1 MLAALALM
9 LWVSEYRYLIQ
20 KTWRQESSNM
30 DKLAGVA
37 KEAIITKN
45 DFLVVYYFKEYKRNL
60 MVKSVALQLPDGQ
73 FSVHTDTR
81 FMGTVRQD
89 AEDFW
94 ALSIEGPA
102 MRRVKDA
109 QENIREL
116 VVPIYHGAEKL
127 AIVRVEYYED
137 IVHQLILKE
146 LYVIMWGLMWV
157 GVGVLLI
164 GFFGAM
170 LLALTFTRP
179 IEQLVAA
186 VRSIGEGKWEKRIDM
201 ERSDELGYLATEFNQ
216 MAKKL
221 EDLYSAQ
228 QFFVRSLTHD
238 LGAPLAG
245 IRGYVDL
252 WHDGVDLGSEK
263 TQQALATMRVA
274 TDRMKRAL
282 QETLDLF
289 KIRAG
294 RMQLS
299 KKHFSLRDLAAETVR
314 ILAPLGDARKMKIR
328 VQSPVNNGEMDVFAD
343 RDKISQVI
351 TNLISNAL
359 KYTPQGAGDIL
370 VRIMKNEKATVLCVA
385 DKGPGMTEEDQKK
398 IFLPFYRIQ
407 SDAAG
412 EKIPG
417 TGLGLAIAQG
427 IVEAHNGR
435 IWVESQ
441 LGKGTK
447 FYFALPNDK
456 T

>member
-1 MLAALALM
+1 
-9 LWVSEYRYLIQ
+9 
-20 KTWRQESSNM
+20 
-30 DKLAGVA
+30 
-37 KEAIITKN
+37 
-45 DFLVVYYFKEYKRNL
+45 
-60 MVKSVALQLPDGQ
+60 
-73 FSVHTDTR
+73 
-81 FMGTVRQD
+81 
-89 AEDFW
+89 
-94 ALSIEGPA
+94 
-102 MRRVKDA
+102 
-109 QENIREL
+109 
-116 VVPIYHGAEKL
+116 
-127 AIVRVEYYED
+127 
-137 IVHQLILKE
+137 
-146 LYVIMWGLMWV
+146 
-157 GVGVLLI
+157 
-164 GFFGAM
+164 
-170 LLALTFTRP
+170 
-179 IEQLVAA
+179 
-186 VRSIGEGKWEKRIDM
+186 
-201 ERSDELGYLATEFNQ
+201 
-216 MAKKL
+216 
-221 EDLYSAQ
+221 
-228 QFFVRSLTHD
+228 
-238 LGAPLAG
+238 
-245 IRGYVDL
+245 
-252 WHDGVDLGSEK
+252 
-263 TQQALATMRVA
+263 
-274 TDRMKRAL
+274 
-282 QETLDLF
+282 
-289 KIRAG
+289 
-294 RMQLS
+294 MQLS